1 MRLRGGDTSDIAIL
15 GGAGVCCL
23 AVALILLFLCVSW
36 VNPNYYGL
44 QQNRFTKSFGQT
56 VRGGVHVIGP
66 LDQFLVFPATQQVE
80 TIEIVNARLAGGQ
93 GSSGQTVSLS
103 CTFQYVVL
111 GDHLQFLI
119 RNYSTFENTKLILK
133 QYAESSIT
141 STTNVFTADDFWER
155 RSTIIDAMSQ
165 NLNASCVQHVFVKI
179 VHFQIVDVRFSR
191 NWETAILKNST
202 TNQQTYINKNI
213 ENWTLVNSTMSI
225 YNATNDAKIQ
235 KVLAEANANLTETK
249 ATAKKVAFNRTQSA
263 KGRKYAELQ
272 SILRFDGQ
280 AMSEYFKVKAI
291 TAENKVG
298 KLLASVPSPLEL

>member
-1 MRLRGGDTSDIAIL
+1 MMVLSRRMRLRGGDSSDIAVF
-15 GGAGVCCL
+15 GGASVCIV
-23 AVALILLFLCVSW
+23 ATALILLFLCVSW

-44 QQNRFTKSFGQT
+44 QQNRFTKSFGKT
-56 VRGGVHVIGP
+56 VRGGLHVIGP
-66 LDQFLVFPATQQVE
+66 LDQFLLFPATQQVE
-80 TIEIVNARLAGGQ
+80 TIEIENARLAGGQ

-155 RSTIIDAMSQ
+155 RSTIIDAMTQ
-165 NLNASCVQHVFVKI
+165 NLNASCVQHVFVRI
-179 VHFQIVDVRFSR
+179 VHFQIVDVRFSK

-225 YNATNDAKIQ
+225 TTRRTMRKYRKCWQ
-235 KVLAEANANLTETK
+235 K
-249 ATAKKVAFNRTQSA
+249 RTQ
-263 KGRKYAELQ
+263 
-272 SILRFDGQ
+272 I
-280 AMSEYFKVKAI
+280 
-291 TAENKVG
+291 
-298 KLLASVPSPLEL
+298 